1 MDDTLF
7 KLAYVLVPLILGGAG
22 FVIRSYITRLSDRLD
37 MLERQ
42 MIEKISRP
50 EAKELLSDKVEPI
63 RQDIQ
68 ELKAKVDKIYD
79 IILDNKLNGN
89 KS

>member
-1 MDDTLF
+1 MDDTILR
-7 KLAYVLVPLILGGAG
+7 VLGASAPFILGGI
-22 FVIRSYITRLSDRLD
+22 VWIVKSYITSFSDRLD

-42 MIEKISRP
+42 IVERITKN
-50 EAKELLSDKVEPI
+50 EAKELLTDKVEPI

-68 ELKAKVDKIYD
+68 ELKVKVDKIYD
-79 IILDNKLNGN
+79 IIIDNKLNGN